1 MDVIKKISEL
11 KKLLDAGILTKE
23 EYENKKEQ
31 IIKDLQSAQSED
43 LIIEDRQDESKSSE
57 VEVHRPNNMPENNGT
72 DKVELNNGAKS
83 DKDSSSVI
91 SSKTFI
97 WGIVLLCLLISASI
111 LLVQHYP
118 WHDDGDSYTTDSSQ
132 ETRQKDTFLSPDLVI
147 AGVRGHVKSI
157 KSEQGNYE
165 FSEYGEIQQWY
176 SEWFDNLVEESELE
190 REIDRDNDGF
200 VSHFYYSTI
209 GGEQLVFDKPNG
221 RLISI
226 ESYVDTGQ
234 SEMKTFVYD
243 ENGNIIRESI
253 VHVEPSDEYD
263 EYGEVAYYDTT
274 YYAHYI
280 VVLEKDDNDNWIKR
294 KYDDKVQTRVIEY
307 YQ

>member
-83 DKDSSSVI
+83 DKASSSVI
-91 SSKTFI
+91 SSKTLI

-157 KSEQGNYE
+157 KSEQGNYQ
-165 FSEYGEIQQWY
+165 FSESGEIQKWP
-176 SEWFDNLVEESELE
+176 SDWFDMTNVRDEDK
-190 REIDRDNDGF
+190 EINRDYDGF
-200 VSHFYYSTI
+200 ISSIYYSTI
-209 GGEQLVFDKPNG
+209 GGEAYVFDKPNG
-221 RLISI
+221 HLLGI
-226 ESYVDTGQ
+226 ESYDDSGTQ
-234 SEMKTFVYD
+234 QLKKFVYD

-253 VHVEPSDEYD
+253 TWIEPSDEYD
-263 EYGEVAYYDTT
+263 EYGEVAAYDTT
-274 YYAHYI
+274 YSAHYI
-280 VVLEKDDNDNWIKR
+280 VVLEKDDNENWIKR
-294 KYDDKVQTRVIEY
+294 KYDDKIQTRSIEY
-307 YQ
+307 YY